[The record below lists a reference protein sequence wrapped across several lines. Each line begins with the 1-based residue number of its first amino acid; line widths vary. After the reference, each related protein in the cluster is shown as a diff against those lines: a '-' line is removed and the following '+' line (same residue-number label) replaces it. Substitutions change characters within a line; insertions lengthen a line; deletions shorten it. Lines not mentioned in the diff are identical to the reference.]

1 MTVNVVFL
9 DYLCCHN
16 LLLLCY
22 SSVCCYII
30 APLFICVI
38 LRLVTIKSVINLCK
52 KIFTRKSIETQEP
65 TKGFTPESSE
75 KLSASTS
82 NNHKNSSSAVASFD
96 NPRVLTRD
104 QHPVSRQL
112 LSPSALKVLYRLNKS
127 GFDAYLVGGGVR
139 DILLGL
145 KPKDFDIATNAT
157 PEEIKGLF
165 RNCRLIGR
173 RFRLAH
179 IVFGREIIEVAT
191 FRGHHDNGAKQTQ
204 EQKKTS
210 KQSDEGMLLRDNIY
224 GTIEEDAERRDFTIN
239 ALYYSTKDFKVFDF
253 ANGVKDVE
261 DRVIRLIGDPETRYR
276 EDPVRMLRAIRFATK
291 LDMDIAEGTRASI
304 KELSSLMANI
314 PAARMFEEFLKMFI
328 SGKAI
333 ANFEQLRQYNL
344 FGYFFPVVDQALNAN
359 TTTDA
364 EQIQQ
369 ERLLALITLSMRNT
383 DKRINNDQRV
393 TPAFLF
399 AAMLWY
405 PLQRYISQINATQQL
420 APQDAFFAALSE
432 IMPEQQ
438 RSIAIP
444 KRFQGVMKDIWILQ
458 DKLARREGKRAFKT
472 FEHPKFRAGYDFLLL
487 RAEIEQSDELKALAQ
502 WWTDFQ
508 DVSNDARVQMI
519 KSIKSPSGSKRRSPR
534 KRRKPAKNTSNTH
547 NTE

>member
-1 MTVNVVFL
+1 MRL
-9 DYLCCHN
+9 
-16 LLLLCY
+16 
-22 SSVCCYII
+22 SRQII
-30 APLFICVI
+30 FHLPP
-38 LRLVTIKSVINLCK
+38 TIYKRSAIIKRVINLCK
-52 KIFTRKSIETQEP
+52 KVFTKNTSKKTNVSNHVTTLEQPIV
-65 TKGFTPESSE
+65 
-75 KLSASTS
+75 LS
-82 NNHKNSSSAVASFD
+82 
-96 NPRVLTRD
+96 RD
-104 QHPVSRQL
+104 QHSISRQL
-112 LSPSALKVLYRLNKS
+112 ISPSALKVLYRLNKS

-157 PEEIKGLF
+157 PEEIKDLF

-191 FRGHHDNGAKQTQ
+191 FRGHHDSASEEEKSC
-204 EQKKTS
+204 KKTS
-210 KQSDEGMLLRDNIY
+210 KQSEDGMLLRDNIY
-224 GTIEEDAERRDFTIN
+224 GSIEEDAERRDFTIN

-261 DRVIRLIGDPETRYR
+261 NKIIRLIGDPKTRYR

-291 LDMDIAEGTRASI
+291 LDMQMAKETRAPIAELAP
-304 KELSSLMANI
+304 LMANI
-314 PAARMFEEFLKMFI
+314 PAARMFEEFLKMFF
-328 SGKAI
+328 SGKAV
-333 ANFEQLRQYNL
+333 ANFEQLREYQL
-344 FGYFFPVVDQALNAN
+344 FKFFFPVVDQALSSNN
-359 TTTDA
+359 DLL
-364 EQIQQ
+364 
-369 ERLLALITLSMRNT
+369 ERFIMLAMANT
-383 DKRINNDQRV
+383 DKRINNEQRV

-405 PLQRYISQINATQQL
+405 PLQNYLQQINANNQL

-458 DKLARREGKRAFKT
+458 EKLARREGKKAFKT

-487 RAEIEQSDELKALAQ
+487 RSEIEADNTQLVELAT

-508 DVSNDARVQMI
+508 NVSNDAQVQMI
-519 KSIKSPSGSKRRSPR
+519 KGIKISPSSQRRSPR
-534 KRRKPAKNTSNTH
+534 KRRKPAATPSA
-547 NTE
+547 E

>member
-1 MTVNVVFL
+1 MPLIKQITF
-9 DYLCCHN
+9 HP
-16 LLLLCY
+16 LLF
-22 SSVCCYII
+22 SKRPAII
-30 APLFICVI
+30 K
-38 LRLVTIKSVINLCK
+38 RVINLCK
-52 KIFTRKSIETQEP
+52 KVFSKKTSNKTQENTVVSTLVQP
-65 TKGFTPESSE
+65 IV
-75 KLSASTS
+75 LSRS
-82 NNHKNSSSAVASFD
+82 
-96 NPRVLTRD
+96 
-104 QHPVSRQL
+104 QHSVSRKL

-127 GFDAYLVGGGVR
+127 GYDAYLVGGGVR

-157 PEEIKGLF
+157 PDEIKALF

-191 FRGHHDNGAKQTQ
+191 FRGHHDNASEQ
-204 EQKKTS
+204 EKNCTKTS
-210 KQSDEGMLLRDNIY
+210 KQSEDGMLLRDNIY
-224 GTIEEDAERRDFTIN
+224 GTIDEDAERRDFTIN
-239 ALYYSTKDFKVFDF
+239 ALYYSSKDFKVYDF

-261 DRVIRLIGDPETRYR
+261 DKVIRLIGDPETRYR

-291 LDMDIAEGTRASI
+291 LDMQISPETRAPI

-314 PAARMFEEFLKMFI
+314 PAARMFEEFLKLFI
-328 SGKAI
+328 SGKAV
-333 ANFEQLRQYNL
+333 ANYEQLRSYNL
-344 FGYFFPVVDQALNAN
+344 FTYFFPAVDQELNKN
-359 TTTDA
+359 N
-364 EQIQQ
+364 QLL
-369 ERLLALITLSMRNT
+369 ERFILLAMENT
-383 DKRINNDQRV
+383 DKRLNNDQRV

-405 PLQRYISQINATQQL
+405 PLQKYIQQVNTNNQL

-458 DKLARREGKRAFKT
+458 DKLARREGKRAFKS

-487 RAEIEQSDELKALAQ
+487 RAEIENTPELIELAK

-508 DVSNDARVQMI
+508 TVSNDARMQMI
-519 KSIKSPSGSKRRSPR
+519 KGIKSSPVSKRRTPKKR
-534 KRRKPAKNTSNTH
+534 KKP
-547 NTE
+547 TESTNNSSADSSTVE